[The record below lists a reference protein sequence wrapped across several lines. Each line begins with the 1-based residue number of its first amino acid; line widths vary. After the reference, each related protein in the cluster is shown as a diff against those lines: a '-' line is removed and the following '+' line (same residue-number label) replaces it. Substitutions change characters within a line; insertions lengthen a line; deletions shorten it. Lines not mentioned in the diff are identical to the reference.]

1 MAPASSNFDD
11 RSPRA
16 IINTSQRAAVRDLF
30 ASARDGS
37 PLGAEADADTRDGRK
52 RGASVTPTMDGALVL
67 APRVAVNS
75 AEPSDD
81 EDEDYEGTGK
91 LTTNVN
97 VAGKSERGNG
107 GGHDGGV
114 VGDLMERDGSV
125 GDKHYSEG
133 DDGGERKGD
142 GEGGGGAGTAKAKAA
157 RQSPRMRSRTSSD
170 NDDGVIQIQTYGR
183 SSSFVQIPH
192 SESFVMA
199 VNSLDGLLG
208 NGGSDA
214 DGKSEKVR
222 SHEAS
227 GKSFMESLNYDFHS
241 KALATANS
249 NVASRVGH
257 AKFLQ
262 RQAFRLVC
270 FQVRGCHCRRDV
282 TSLLTHDL
290 QA

>member
-1 MAPASSNFDD
+1 
-11 RSPRA
+11 
-16 IINTSQRAAVRDLF
+16 
-30 ASARDGS
+30 
-37 PLGAEADADTRDGRK
+37 
-52 RGASVTPTMDGALVL
+52 MDGALVL
-67 APRVAVNS
+67 APRVVVNS

-91 LTTNVN
+91 LATIEDASNSEFGTNMRSVD
-97 VAGKSERGNG
+97 VGPGGIRGNG
-107 GGHDGGV
+107 VGHDASV

-125 GDKHYSEG
+125 GYKHYSEG
-133 DDGGERKGD
+133 DDGGERKG
-142 GEGGGGAGTAKAKAA
+142 GVEGGGGAGMAKAKAA

-170 NDDGVIQIQTYGR
+170 NDDGVIQVQTYGR

-208 NGGSDA
+208 SGGSDA
-214 DGKSEKVR
+214 GGKSEKQR

-227 GKSFMESLNYDFHS
+227 GKSIMESLNYDFHS

-249 NVASRVGH
+249 NVASRAGH

-262 RQAFRLVC
+262 RQAFRLIC
-270 FQVRGCHCRRDV
+270 FQVRCCHCRRCYILAY
-282 TSLLTHDL
+282 S
-290 QA
+290 